1 MKVGF
6 FFNDPKPRS
15 GGVFTYQQDIFHSFL
30 RLAGES
36 AHEFHVICEYDRE
49 EDFASLPGRPG
60 NVHISPMAAPPP
72 PPPPPPSR
80 RQRLLRLRGH
90 EPVLPPPPV
99 PAAEKPSRVLAAKGI
114 EFTWSIGHYEHNAF
128 DVPYMITVFDLQ
140 HRLQPWFPEVSRDGL
155 WQERENYF
163 SRYVSRAT
171 YVITGTQEG
180 RREIENCYNVPSGRI
195 RVLPLPTPGF
205 CLNPPAVDTAQRL
218 RALGITG
225 RFLFYPAQYWPHKN
239 HANLLE
245 ALRLVNA
252 QEAEPFQ
259 LALVGSDHGNL
270 EYVRGLAQSLQVEQH
285 VLFLGFVAQEDLV
298 ALYQGAFALVYTSLF
313 GPDNLPPLEA
323 FALGCPVI
331 MSDYPGAREQLG
343 QAPIYVQATKPGEL
357 ADAIRH
363 LAQNPQER
371 PRMIAQG
378 QERARSWTATDYV
391 RDIFAIL
398 DEFAS
403 IRRCWK

>member
-15 GGVFTYQQDIFHSFL
+15 GGVFTYQQDIFHAFL
-30 RLAGES
+30 RQAAGSE
-36 AHEFHVICEYDRE
+36 HEFHVICEHDRAQ
-49 EDFASLPGRPG
+49 DFADLPGRSG

-72 PPPPPPSR
+72 PPPSR
-80 RQRLLRLRGH
+80 KRQILMRLQGKK
-90 EPVLPPPPV
+90 PVLPPPPV
-99 PAAEKPSRVLAAKGI
+99 PDSEKPSRVLAAKGI

-128 DVPYMITVFDLQ
+128 DVPYMTTVFDLQ
-140 HRLQPWFPEVSRDGL
+140 HRLQPWFPEVSSEGL
-155 WQERENYF
+155 WQEREHFF
-163 SRYVSRAT
+163 SRYVGRAA
-171 YVITGTQEG
+171 YVITGTEEG
-180 RREIENCYNVPSGRI
+180 RREIEDCYRIPSRRI

-205 CLNPPAVDTAQRL
+205 CLAPPQVDVTQRV

-225 RFLFYPAQYWPHKN
+225 RYLFYPAQFWPHKN

-245 ALRLVNA
+245 ALRQLNA
-252 QEAEPFQ
+252 QETEPFQ

-270 EYVRGLAQSLQVEQH
+270 EYVRELARSLQVDQH
-285 VLFLGFVAQEDLV
+285 VLFLGFVSQEDLV

-323 FALGCPVI
+323 FALGCPVV

-343 QAPIYVQATKPGEL
+343 EAPYYAGATHPGEL
-357 ADAIRH
+357 VAAVRELERD
-363 LAQNPQER
+363 PQER
-371 PRMIAQG
+371 ERRVAMGRA
-378 QERARSWTATDYV
+378 RARSWTAPDYV
-391 RDIFAIL
+391 RGIFAIL